1 MGNTV
6 WVLQEGQEDDDWDHS
21 IVLMH
26 EKQLNKLAKE
36 IGVKE
41 FSEFLDYSVIAAEFG
56 GDTEVNYIEPAEVKD
71 TFSQLIIAIVG
82 GKSKKLSNNNDLLE
96 ELEDCLNKVELAQQ
110 VCKKVR
116 LSVIP

>member
-6 WVLQEGQEDDDWDHS
+6 WILQEGQEDDDLDHS
-21 IVLMH
+21 LVIVH
-26 EKQLNKLAKE
+26 EKRLDKLAKE

-56 GDTEVNYIEPAEVKD
+56 EDAEVNYIEPVEVKD
-71 TFSQLIIAIVG
+71 TFFQIIAAIVA
-82 GKSKKLSNNNDLLE
+82 GKSKKLSNNSNLLE
-96 ELEDCLNKVELAQQ
+96 ELEDCLNKVEVAQQ
-110 VCKKVR
+110 AGKKVR